1 MLSSEFRARQ
11 CDLGKLL
18 VLRGAMSQGHQSP
31 ITYCCMMKHPNPLGL
46 KPQAFGPL
54 SISMSWNLLFHWGLR
69 NFSAFLR
76 FPSQLAGA
84 AASSEDL
91 PGGSHRQEYAP
102 LLAVLS
108 PPLAFPRA
116 WQLASS
122 ERTGQQPKWRRHFMT
137 SAVFHCRSPHG
148 GRRGHT
154 RARRPTGGW
163 SSWTKLKRGASPR
176 HQPHCFIGFGKV

>member
-54 SISMSWNLLFHWGLR
+54 SISMSWNLWFHWGLR

-76 FPSQLAGA
+76 FPSLLGLQPYLKIYLEGA
-84 AASSEDL
+84 IAKNTHHYWQSLVL
-91 PGGSHRQEYAP
+91 PSPSHGHGSWPPQRGQGNNQDGGDIS
-102 LLAVLS
+102 
-108 PPLAFPRA
+108 
-116 WQLASS
+116 
-122 ERTGQQPKWRRHFMT
+122 
-137 SAVFHCRSPHG
+137 
-148 GRRGHT
+148 
-154 RARRPTGGW
+154 
-163 SSWTKLKRGASPR
+163 
-176 HQPHCFIGFGKV
+176 